1 MDILSGTL
9 LRSHAPALLSGI
21 FIPILQRTN
30 RLWLAA
36 AAGAAGLH
44 TGIRAGHHE
53 KCGANRNRTS
63 WIQLDPEGSSGR
75 VGYKFRRLRVMQVCY
90 LKPSD
95 ARPSRDGYYG
105 CRSDIDGLS
114 EDWQSGG
121 DGIRAGQICWMC
133 WSSGCFSTRYIKK
146 KAQSFALSTFKWKK
160 NGTLLQHWKW
170 NIAVPSQ
177 QSTCNIHRHLS
188 RLT

>member
-1 MDILSGTL
+1 MASPPL
-9 LRSHAPALLSGI
+9 LQSNAARTEQPWTFYLAHYCGHM
-21 FIPILQRTN
+21 LQLCCRAFSFQYYRGQTGCD
-30 RLWLAA
+30 WLPLPEPSDYIQ
-36 AAGAAGLH
+36 GLEP
-44 TGIRAGHHE
+44 GHHE

-63 WIQLDPEGSSGR
+63 CIQLDPEGSSGR

-121 DGIRAGQICWMC
+121 DGIRAGQICWLC
-133 WSSGCFSTRYIKK
+133 WSSGCFSARYIKK
-146 KAQSFALSTFKWKK
+146 KAQSFVLSTFKWK
-160 NGTLLQHWKW
+160 NGTVLEH
-170 NIAVPSQ
+170 
-177 QSTCNIHRHLS
+177 
-188 RLT
+188 